1 MPFHVICG
9 TFHIKGYHPDGD
21 SIRFKAANE
30 ANWAKL
36 SGPPVAFNGRRHAQL
51 RLEAIDTLET
61 HFMNTHQPLALADKA
76 TAALLQALG
85 ITQIATNALRTAVTA
100 ANDGVEGYIVTRAVE
115 KNHRPVAFAFAGKP
129 TVADGSRI
137 FFDEAH
143 LQKSANYQQLA
154 TGLAY
159 PTYYRGLYPDLR
171 KTCTAAVQQART
183 AHLGV
188 WAEDCTNTGCTIDS
202 LEVIT
207 ERCVILPKLFR
218 RLVEYLQ
225 GGGAVAGFKEYLEAR
240 AEDIFI
246 IPTAHYTHFDTIVT
260 VEDHTLRM
268 LEPPESLIFMT

>member
-9 TFHIKGYHPDGD
+9 TFHVKGYKPDGD
-21 SIRFKAANE
+21 SLRFKATNE

-36 SGPPVAFNGRRHAQL
+36 SGPPVALNGRRHAQL

-85 ITQIATNALRTAVTA
+85 ITQIETNALRTEVTA

-115 KNHRPVAFAFAGKP
+115 KNHRPVAFAFAGEP
-129 TVADGSRI
+129 TVADGSKI
-137 FFDEAH
+137 YFDEAH
-143 LQKSANYQQLA
+143 LQKSANYHQLV

-159 PTYYRGLYPDLR
+159 PTYYQGLYSDLR
-171 KTCTAAVQQART
+171 KTCTQAAQQART

-202 LEVIT
+202 LETIT
-207 ERCVILPKLFR
+207 ERCVLLPKLFR

-225 GGGAVAGFKEYLEAR
+225 GGGSVEGFRENMVAR
-240 AEDIFI
+240 AEDILI
-246 IPTAHYTHFDTIVT
+246 ISTAHYTHFDTVIEVK
-260 VEDHTLRM
+260 DHTVRM
-268 LEPPESLIFMT
+268 TEPPENLIFMM